1 MTNTTYKIEL
11 DFNHEMT
18 FGDLADLIEPD
29 GLKADIIELVGPGG
43 GNPVIELYGPYKNI
57 VKYLVEYTDNSG
69 EDLKFFVE
77 QIKQKED

>member
-18 FGDLADLIEPD
+18 FGDLADLIEPY

-43 GNPVIELYGPYKNI
+43 GNPVIELHGPYKNI
-57 VKYLVEYTDNSG
+57 VDYIKDYSDGSN
-69 EDLKFFVE
+69 EDMKFFVDR
-77 QIKQKED
+77 IK